1 MAKSPKKKGN
11 GKKKKGA
18 QVSPVKLYAVSKG
31 LFTQNPEAL
40 LKQLLKADRILPR
53 LVLYKED
60 IIYLFGIEPDEANRL
75 ITQIRR
81 KENTVNGRWVFIKE
95 LSRYTGVLEERIY
108 VYLLSLTV
116 KERILS

>member
-1 MAKSPKKKGN
+1 MAKSPRKKGN
-11 GKKKKGA
+11 GKKTKGA
-18 QVSPVKLYAVSKG
+18 KESPVKLYAVSKRV
-31 LFTQNPEAL
+31 FTQNPEAL
-40 LKQLLKADRILPR
+40 LKQLLKPERILPR

-60 IIYLFGIEPDEANRL
+60 IIYLFGIEPAEATRL
-75 ITQIRR
+75 IAQIRK

-95 LSRYTGVLEERIY
+95 LSRYTGVLEERVY

>member
-1 MAKSPKKKGN
+1 MAKSPKKGN
-11 GKKKKGA
+11 GKKKGA
-18 QVSPVKLYAVSKG
+18 KQDPVKLYTVSNG
-31 LFTQNPEAL
+31 VFTQNPEAL
-40 LKQLLKADRILPR
+40 LKQLLKPDRILPR

-60 IIYLFGIEPDEANRL
+60 LIYLFGIEPGEATRL

-95 LSRYTGVLEERIY
+95 LSRYTGVLEERVY